1 MARKMLIAG
10 NWKMNGLT
18 TDSVALATEIKAA
31 VKAKKRSCEFF
42 GMSAV
47 YNAKYS

>member
-18 TDSVALATEIKAA
+18 ADGVALATEIKAA
-31 VKAKKRSCEFF
+31 VKSKKRTCEF
-42 GMSAV
+42 
-47 YNAKYS
+47 